1 MRLGYA
7 IAVVVLAAASLM
19 SVSCQIITEAVPSSA
34 GPVDTPT
41 PPPKTPTPK
50 KTKTS
55 ATPEATATATT
66 PPAPTATDEPNPLP
80 TQSPEVTCPATA
92 PGVLTV
98 NGGNRC
104 APYVKV
110 TKGNCGIDSTWWY
123 DCRDFYFVGAVYQYI
138 GGGDPWVYVGQDK
151 PNVPCYVQGKNYAV
165 GALARI
171 CATGGATSCDMDHMQ
186 NPAVIACCRNH
197 VWVGDDRRV
206 VVSATD
212 ASGTQLQVIRG
223 VNGNPAFSEIVIAHP
238 GQQLT
243 VTYCLPPPPLVDGR
257 CGTVF
262 PYGSGCGTKIF
273 TP

>member
-7 IAVVVLAAASLM
+7 VAAVIALASLA

-50 KTKTS
+50 KT
-55 ATPEATATATT
+55 AEPTATT
-66 PPAPTATDEPNPLP
+66 APAATPTDAPNPVP
-80 TQSPEVTCPATA
+80 TQSPVEDCPSTA
-92 PGVLTV
+92 PAVRMI

-110 TKGNCGIDSTWWY
+110 TKGNCGVDSTWWY
-123 DCRDFYFVGAVYQYI
+123 DCSNYYFVGAVYQHI
-138 GGGDPWVYVGQDK
+138 GGGNPWVYVGQDM
-151 PNVPCYVQGKNYAV
+151 PTVPCHIQGKQYPI
-165 GALARI
+165 GAMTRI
-171 CATGGATSCDMDHMQ
+171 CSTGGATVCDPDHMQ
-186 NPAVIACCRNH
+186 NPAMIACCQNH
-197 VWVGDDRRV
+197 VWRGDERRV
-206 VVSATD
+206 VVSAKD
-212 ASGTQLQVIRG
+212 ASGTQLQVKRG
-223 VNGNPAFSEIVIAHP
+223 VNENPAFSEIVIAHP

-243 VTYCLPPPPLVDGR
+243 VTYCLPPPPLVDQD

-262 PYGSGCGTKIF
+262 PSYGPSCSTKVF